1 MISVRLGG
9 EHKGEHSQCAMGEHW
24 ALNWWAQSS
33 PFVLTRVLTYKRM
46 LCRRLGAKWA
56 LSTGGGKTT
65 PHTPHIRKARL
76 EGAPMRRPSGTFTQC
91 PPILCSPPCRHGGG
105 PPAGNGAFRGKS
117 NRYLEKDLFPDASR
131 KPRKIRQTFFPE
143 SITRPATPYGA
154 IAPYAPR
161 GHAKYP
167 WRRVAAPRVANDGRP
182 GGRSAPRGQ
191 RGGTGAAYRD
201 HLGRCN
207 CRPDSSRRLP

>member
-46 LCRRLGAKWA
+46 LCSGLGAKWA

-91 PPILCSPPCRHGGG
+91 PPILSSPPCRHGGG
-105 PPAGNGAFRGKS
+105 PPAVNGAFRGKS
-117 NRYLEKDLFPDASR
+117 NRYSAGQKRIDASR
-131 KPRKIRQTFFPE
+131 EPGAYKHSFFGAGIRGRAGRKWRQN
-143 SITRPATPYGA
+143 A
-154 IAPYAPR
+154 ICAG
-161 GHAKYP
+161 GHAKKSIGGALMAAWP
-167 WRRVAAPRVANDGRP
+167 PQPVLVAVRRPVANVAALA
-182 GGRSAPRGQ
+182 RSVW
-191 RGGTGAAYRD
+191 AA
-201 HLGRCN
+201 LVS
-207 CRPDSSRRLP
+207 PVMAWRLP